1 MASSDR
7 EEIDKL
13 LAPLSRV
20 DSPKNLQKKPRT
32 VDAKG
37 FLRSPKG
44 ETMMARENHH
54 HCLTTT
60 LSGLINRTEGSPTE
74 EALDG
79 YRASV

>member
-1 MASSDR
+1 
-7 EEIDKL
+7 
-13 LAPLSRV
+13 
-20 DSPKNLQKKPRT
+20 
-32 VDAKG
+32 
-37 FLRSPKG
+37 
-44 ETMMARENHH
+44 MMARENHH